1 MDFYFDKNACSVF
14 AYLYRIVEVCVA
26 AKGVMRFLC
35 VASAAHFFICIAFG
49 EEVGVIKVAEYHF
62 DGAVVS
68 IYDDYI
74 TDDEEVKALAK
85 KRMAAALGR
94 FHARRQREEYEK
106 WLAEQKRL
114 EAEKENANE

>member
-1 MDFYFDKNACSVF
+1 MLCFRIPLQDSGSLCRSKRSYAFFVRSFGCALFYLHSFWGGG
-14 AYLYRIVEVCVA
+14 
-26 AKGVMRFLC
+26 GVY
-35 VASAAHFFICIAFG
+35 
-49 EEVGVIKVAEYHF
+49 KVAEYHF
-62 DGAVVS
+62 DGIVAS

-106 WLAEQKRL
+106 WLAEQKKL
-114 EAEKENANE
+114 EDGKENVNE